1 MSRKKTLADLDDE
14 YFKLL
19 FPDSLSQRLPQL
31 SQMEL
36 LIHLQQIDRELYDF
50 RRGLRILDQNILQA
64 RNRLLKLRF
73 KRARVLQIQRKLKKK
88 LSSLQSRI
96 REVRHLLE
104 DPSQQDPAL
113 WIAKLNTLKA
123 HKLKFKEALHPIE
136 ERRIRLRERFR
147 KVKDLLKTWQ
157 EDRKKMRRM
166 FKERQGGLEA
176 QRAALQK
183 FVDASVMRSYE
194 KLLQRYDGQAVVR
207 VTEGVCQGCHTMI
220 PSCVVSSLIGKRI
233 VVCEVCQRFLYF
245 IATPLEPIIDLN
257 ELAVEEPRRVR
268 FHAP

>member
-1 MSRKKTLADLDDE
+1 MADLDDE

-19 FPDSLSQRLPQL
+19 FPESLFERLPQL

-64 RNRLLKLRF
+64 RNRLLKLRL

-88 LSSLQSRI
+88 LSSLRSRI
-96 REVRHLLE
+96 REVKHLLE
-104 DPSQQDPAL
+104 DPSNQDPASL
-113 WIAKLNTLKA
+113 AAKLKVLQA
-123 HKLKFKEALHPIE
+123 HKLKLREALQPIE
-136 ERRIRLRERFR
+136 ERRIRLRARFR
-147 KVKDLLKTWQ
+147 KVKDLLKTWR

-166 FKERQGGLEA
+166 FKEHQGRLEA

-183 FVDASVMRSYE
+183 FVDASLLRSYE

-245 IATPLEPIIDLN
+245 IATPLEPMIDLN
-257 ELAVEEPRRVR
+257 ALAIEEPRRAR
-268 FHAP
+268 FQ